1 MSKAKQVCLTIPMVG
16 KIYTKSIRPSS
27 EFCYLDGTLDDLL
40 YGYFGGSNAKAGPLN
55 ASFVEASSSS
65 EFNHQTH
72 RYYILDINI
81 EIPYEGDE
89 DPFYG
94 LLAPESLDDA
104 LVINFKRVH
113 SDTRIIISDQW
124 REWATEIYGA
134 TTALQSQVDWTDEK
148 DFVTKFPLALGKF
161 FEAYPDCRCAIIPMA
176 TSLERFNLV
185 WVGVTRKSM
194 LDSWASK
201 AEVRM
206 IPSIKVNLRY

>member
-1 MSKAKQVCLTIPMVG
+1 MVG
-16 KIYTKSIRPSS
+16 ELYAQSVRPSS
-27 EFCYLDGTLDDLL
+27 DYCYLDGTLEELL
-40 YGYFGGSNAKAGPLN
+40 YGFFGGSNAKAGPLN
-55 ASFVEASSSS
+55 ASFVEATSSSN
-65 EFNHQTH
+65 FDRQKH

-81 EIPYEGDE
+81 EIPYEGDD

-94 LLAPESLDDA
+94 LLAPEALDRA

-113 SDTRIIISDQW
+113 SDTRIIISEQW
-124 REWATEIYGA
+124 REWAIEIYGA
-134 TTALQSQVDWTDEK
+134 NTVRHSKIDWTDEK
-148 DFVTKFPLALGKF
+148 DFVTKFPLALGRF

-194 LDSWASK
+194 LDSWTSK

-206 IPSIKVNLRY
+206 IPGISVNLRY